1 MKCKLIS
8 ENDQKLLGAANIKI
22 YGKPEIVIIKRSF
35 LIIKEKQK
43 ILWYFMEKNFMAQC
57 LLKLH
62 EHEKPLRIRTSEKY
76 YMVTEQF
83 NF

>member
-35 LIIKEKQK
+35 LIIKE
-43 ILWYFMEKNFMAQC
+43 
-57 LLKLH
+57 
-62 EHEKPLRIRTSEKY
+62 
-76 YMVTEQF
+76 
-83 NF
+83 